1 MEQESFSDFSI
12 IKNYIELKGKYDV
25 EIKNFVDKIKALEE
39 NAKKRLAALEGEVA
53 KRNEHIKGLEIKIQE
68 LTAKVAEKDERL
80 KSMGLELHRLKL
92 ETGQG
97 QPEQVESGKK
107 KGFFK

>member
-1 MEQESFSDFSI
+1 
-12 IKNYIELKGKYDV
+12 
-25 EIKNFVDKIKALEE
+25 
-39 NAKKRLAALEGEVA
+39 
-53 KRNEHIKGLEIKIQE
+53 

-97 QPEQVESGKK
+97 QPEQGEGGKK